1 MLKLNMQ
8 QQPLSHNSSDNQLI
22 LPKRY
27 SDSCDEHQFPVLTQS
42 KFKVN
47 LQTKTKWAS
56 TKMLHTVRYQQ
67 EPPVQRSASV
77 QAILETP

>member
-1 MLKLNMQ
+1 MQ

-47 LQTKTKWAS
+47 LQAKTKWAAS